1 MFWTDAAVK
10 SPDLLAGRARG
21 AESGAYVDAYR
32 CTTGHTSRECFLCGS
47 YDTSAWR
54 DNEGSPHY
62 HVICGACGNDSIGD
76 SAGHTGRESD
86 VADRMAVVAGPANAA
101 LGIEVAALLQSRT
114 LTYDCQ
120 RFPDGE
126 TQVDL
131 RESVRGRHV
140 YLLQSTSPPVEQH
153 LIELLLLADACRR
166 AGAER
171 VTGVIPYFGYARQER
186 RTDRRSLG
194 ARVAADIVAT
204 GGFERLMLI
213 DVHTP
218 AIEGFFDVPIDHL
231 TAVPLLA
238 AAARGRV
245 AQAPIVVAPDLG
257 AVKLAREYSQ
267 LLAAPM
273 AFVHKIRLSGREVE
287 ARAVIGDVRNR
298 TPVIVDDMLS
308 TGGTVEAAARAL
320 RQAGAID
327 PVTVVATHALL
338 VGDARTTLRR
348 ASIAHLIVGNTVA
361 IEDPRDVPLDVVS
374 VAPLIA
380 AAMRRDYQHESLADL
395 RVHR

>member
-1 MFWTDAAVK
+1 
-10 SPDLLAGRARG
+10 
-21 AESGAYVDAYR
+21 
-32 CTTGHTSRECFLCGS
+32 
-47 YDTSAWR
+47 
-54 DNEGSPHY
+54 
-62 HVICGACGNDSIGD
+62 
-76 SAGHTGRESD
+76 
-86 VADRMAVVAGPANAA
+86 
-101 LGIEVAALLQSRT
+101 
-114 LTYDCQ
+114 
-120 RFPDGE
+120 
-126 TQVDL
+126 
-131 RESVRGRHV
+131 
-140 YLLQSTSPPVEQH
+140 
-153 LIELLLLADACRR
+153 
-166 AGAER
+166 
-171 VTGVIPYFGYARQER
+171 
-186 RTDRRSLG
+186 
-194 ARVAADIVAT
+194 
-204 GGFERLMLI
+204 MLI